1 MLACSL
7 AVLCLLSLTGWV
19 LGRYEA
25 DFAPLTIL
33 ASCCVVVGVWQN
45 RGGMSTIR
53 TKLLRFSVL
62 ACVAWS
68 VLLNVA
74 FQTPTV
80 DRIKRF
86 LSAL

>member
-1 MLACSL
+1 
-7 AVLCLLSLTGWV
+7 
-19 LGRYEA
+19 
-25 DFAPLTIL
+25 
-33 ASCCVVVGVWQN
+33 VVVGVWQN